1 MIRVKAKAVR
11 EIKSPFD
18 AANPDQ
24 QLDGTTPKVFTRDP
38 AVCISLLK
46 VYVMFVQVFFKI
58 NFDSCLIFVIR

>member
-38 AVCISLLK
+38 AVCISSLILCLYK
-46 VYVMFVQVFFKI
+46 FF
-58 NFDSCLIFVIR
+58 F